1 MYLITKRLLPVL
13 LLLGFGPTFAQ
24 GDEAVPRIAPDQLEH
39 LLSII
44 KPQKGESPW
53 REIAWLTNVTEA
65 RRKAIAEDKP
75 LVIFTAADGSPLSR
89 T

>member
-1 MYLITKRLLPVL
+1 MIVKHLVASLVLGSASMFAWCDDPVPEIPAADVERLL
-13 LLLGFGPTFAQ
+13 A
-24 GDEAVPRIAPDQLEH
+24 A
-39 LLSII
+39 I
-44 KPQKGESPW
+44 KPQQGESPW

-65 RRKAIAEDKP
+65 RRKASAENKP

>member
-1 MYLITKRLLPVL
+1 MIAKRLLSAL
-13 LLLGFGPTFAQ
+13 LLLGMCSMLTRG
-24 GDEAVPRIAPDQLEH
+24 GDKVPRIAPDDLEH
-39 LLSII
+39 LLVTI

-53 REIAWLTNVTEA
+53 REIPWLTNVTEA

>member
-1 MYLITKRLLPVL
+1 MFARFIRLSVCL
-13 LLLGFGPTFAQ
+13 FALVAPRSFA
-24 GDEAVPRIAPDQLEH
+24 DERIAPISPEDFDR
-39 LLSII
+39 LLVAI
-44 KPQKGESPW
+44 KPQPGESPW
-53 REIAWLTNVTEA
+53 RQIAWLTNVTEA